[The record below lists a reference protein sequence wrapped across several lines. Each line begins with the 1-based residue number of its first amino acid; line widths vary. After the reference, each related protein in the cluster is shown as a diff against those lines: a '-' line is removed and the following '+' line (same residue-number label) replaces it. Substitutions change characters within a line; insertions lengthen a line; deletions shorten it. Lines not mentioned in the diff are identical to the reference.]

1 VIVAHINTQS
11 RGKVPDF
18 ETNTRKIIARLE
30 RDGWINKGG
39 GSHDIFKH
47 PTKIGRIVVPRHRAQ
62 SPGVA
67 RSIAKLAGW
76 I

>member
-1 VIVAHINTQS
+1 MLE
-11 RGKVPDF
+11 F
-18 ETNTRKIIARLE
+18 ETSARKVVARLE
-30 RDGWINKGG
+30 REGWINNGG

-47 PTKIGRIVVPRHRAQ
+47 PTTPGRIVVPRHREL

>member
-1 VIVAHINTQS
+1 M
-11 RGKVPDF
+11 PDF
-18 ETNTRKIIARLE
+18 ETNTRKVIARLE
-30 RDGWINKGG
+30 REGWRSLGG

-47 PTKIGRIVVPRHRAQ
+47 TEKPGRVVVPRHKDL

-67 RSIAKLAGW
+67 RSIAKIAGW